1 MDKIL
6 HKFDAAT
13 NSWAQTNVCTYGCIY
28 GHDGA
33 VWAQTQGFALSS
45 YQHPLEDEA
54 GNTTNVDCHEHANLM
69 LAALGNNK
77 PSACGIRI
85 CNEKY
90 MFLKPVGDASGV
102 QGCVLSRKGGGGATV
117 IRTKTALLVGVWTKD
132 GKISDSKAQNTGDTE
147 LNVMNVAN
155 ELFGHN
161 M

>member
-1 MDKIL
+1 M

-13 NSWAQTNVCTYGCIY
+13 NSWAQTNVCTYACIY

-33 VWAQTQGFALSS
+33 AWAQTQGFALSS
-45 YQHPLEDEA
+45 YQFDLEDEG
-54 GNTTNVDCHEHANLM
+54 GNITKIDCHEHANL
-69 LAALGNNK
+69 LAAAGGNRS
-77 PSACGIRI
+77 PAPCGIRI

-90 MFLKPVGDASGV
+90 MYLKAIGDAGGV

-117 IRTKTALLVGVWTKD
+117 CKTKTALLVGVWTKE
-132 GKISDSKAQNTGDTE
+132 GKISDSKSQTTGDTE
-147 LNVMNVAN
+147 LNVMTVAN